1 MKKTLLFIAT
11 LLSAL
16 VASAKVINAV
26 PAGDISWYLKQAEAG
41 DVIEMA
47 DGTYDEAYAIK
58 FSVENLTI
66 KAAEGAKPVIALTG
80 EWTSL
85 KLAAT
90 TTFEGITFDGGG
102 VAYYPIATEGENTCT
117 FTFNNCEFKNY
128 QYYAI
133 SNNNASTQTN
143 VNSVV
148 VNNCIFHDGGSAIY
162 MNDQA
167 SCANLT
173 VQNTTIYNFAGTDKY
188 KAAIHIAEVAS
199 DATFATQTLIDH
211 LTIYNYQNSSG
222 AGAISIAN
230 ASKTT
235 ISNSIIA
242 SPEQKWVASYNVATD
257 ANIGNCLVHNHHLK
271 TEFASIITNADPMFV
286 DAANANFQLYAESPA
301 VGAGTAGSNL
311 GDPRWGVK
319 AGLKPGNGVLKKAVA
334 AAAPGA
340 TIELGDGEYVE
351 TSSIDFNKEGLIIK
365 AADGTKPVIKASSY
379 LKHNATTTFSGITFD
394 GQGTAEYTTYSYE
407 TGTEKD
413 LTFINC
419 EFKGYTK
426 SCVTLGSAANV
437 NQLTISG
444 CTFDG
449 GKATP
454 AAINSSGIIA
464 TCQIENSEFKNYTEY
479 CISASDYYRGRFDNL
494 SINNCLL
501 HDGTVAVYMPEYA
514 DAGDIQTCA
523 NFSLTNSTIYN
534 MVCTKAVIDIRSNP
548 DDAIED
554 LNKVV
559 IDHIT
564 IYNYDATN
572 GAIYIARTNDMS
584 ITNSIIA
591 TPEDKGQRALY
602 VYGGTVDNTIHFNG
616 SKRSGN
622 TVYTKCENTDPMF
635 VDADEANFKL
645 YANSPAV
652 GAGTDLSNL
661 GDPRWG
667 VSAKVLGK
675 RIAVT
680 PSDVASLPW
689 MIQSDESNV
698 KAGDTLVLADGTY
711 TLSTIAFSKENLV
724 VMAAENAKPVIAN
737 ASEWACLELSASTT
751 FDGIT
756 FDAGNVAH
764 YIIASKGA
772 ASGKFAFVNCEF
784 KGWTTWAISNQ
795 YEAGTHVDSVIVDNC
810 LFHDGLGGAISF
822 SGSAP
827 EDQQSCQYF
836 KMTNTTLYNLTES
849 SYRGIINVGS
859 NPEEE
864 GKYNEVVIDHIT
876 MYNYELIE
884 SGIAAIAVRKSTDL
898 KITNSIIA
906 NPEDKGYTALN
917 VYGGTVDNTIHYNG
931 SKRSGNTVY
940 TKCENV
946 DPLFVDA
953 ANGNFMLKYASPA
966 VGAGTDMSNL
976 GDPRWG
982 VEAASV
988 VEFGDADNSA
998 AIAANAGN
1006 TMDVQINRSFTAV
1019 GEWYT
1024 ICFPFS
1030 IPQEQQSKLGT
1041 IYTVGDLI
1049 AVANGEGVNISIQP
1063 ISGPTT
1069 AYQAYLVKPSVA
1081 TTNPVFEGVTIE
1093 TGAPVTS
1100 SSTAGDYTM
1109 EFVGTINAG
1118 GQTDGSQYY
1127 IGDNGYL
1134 YNGVV
1139 DILGLRA
1146 FFTFTENGQPA
1157 KVRAR
1162 VVAGTNATTGVDNV
1176 VVPEGQVLKVI
1187 ENGQLIIIR
1196 GGEKFNVQGQKL

>member
-26 PAGDISWYLKQAEAG
+26 PAGDISWYLSQAEAG

-47 DGTYDEAYAIK
+47 DGTYDEAYAIT

-102 VAYYPIATEGENTCT
+102 VAYYPITIEGENTGI

-133 SNNNASTQTN
+133 SNNNASNKTN

-167 SCANLT
+167 ACANLT
-173 VQNTTIYNFAGTDKY
+173 VQNTTIYNFAGVDAG
-188 KAAIHIAEVAS
+188 KAAIHIAEVTS

-211 LTIYNYQNSSG
+211 VTIYNIQTSSSV
-222 AGAISIAN
+222 GAITIVN

-242 SPEQKWVASYNVATD
+242 SPEQKWIDSYNVPAEAT
-257 ANIGNCLVHNHHLK
+257 IQNCLVYNQHLDAVW
-271 TEFASIITNADPMFV
+271 TSTITNADPMFV
-286 DAANANFQLYAESPA
+286 DAANGNFKLYAESPA
-301 VGAGTAGSNL
+301 VGAGTDDSNL

-319 AGLKPGNGVLKKAVA
+319 AGLRPGSKVLSKAVA

-340 TIELGDGEYVE
+340 TITLGDGVYEE
-351 TSSIDFNKEGLIIK
+351 ASSFDFDKEGLTIV
-365 AADGTKPVIKASSY
+365 AAEGTKPVIKTLDKWTSLGIAAS
-379 LKHNATTTFSGITFD
+379 TTFEGITFD
-394 GQGTAEYTTYSYE
+394 GGNLTKTSLDTKGTTTQ
-407 TGTEKD
+407 T
-413 LTFINC
+413 LTLRKC
-419 EFKGYTK
+419 EFKNYTDYNINIE
-426 SCVTLGSAANV
+426 SSTAIN
-437 NQLTISG
+437 TINIDN
-444 CTFDG
+444 CIFDG
-449 GKATP
+449 VEATK
-454 AAINSSGIIA
+454 AAIYAKGIVT
-464 TCQIENSEFKNYTEY
+464 TCQITNSEFKNYAEY

-501 HDGTVAVYMPEYA
+501 HDGTVAVYMPKYA

-572 GAIYIARTNDMS
+572 GAIYIAKTNDMS

-635 VDADEANFKL
+635 VDAANANFQL

-652 GAGTDLSNL
+652 GAGTDMSNL

-689 MIQSDESNV
+689 MIQNDASNV
-698 KAGDTLVLADGTY
+698 KAGDTIVMASGTY
-711 TLSTIAFSKENLV
+711 ELSSFEFTKQGLV
-724 VMAAENAKPVIAN
+724 VMADEDATPIIATKEG
-737 ASEWACLELSASTT
+737 AYLKLVATTT
-751 FDGIT
+751 FEGIT
-756 FDAGNVAH
+756 FDGTNLAQYA
-764 YIIASKGA
+764 IRPTDASAKNLTLR
-772 ASGKFAFVNCEF
+772 NCEF
-784 KGWTTWAISNQ
+784 KNYLRYNIYGAV
-795 YEAGTHVDSVIVDNC
+795 GTHLDSLFVDNC
-810 LFHDGLGGAISF
+810 LFHHSASAIYFPASNLAENVPGCSF
-822 SGSAP
+822 A
-827 EDQQSCQYF
+827 
-836 KMTNTTLYNLTES
+836 
-849 SYRGIINVGS
+849 
-859 NPEEE
+859 
-864 GKYNEVVIDHIT
+864 
-876 MYNYELIE
+876 
-884 SGIAAIAVRKSTDL
+884 
-898 KITNSIIA
+898 KITNSTFHDIIINDYVA
-906 NPEDKGYTALN
+906 TIDIQENNNAKETGNTEVEIDHVTIYNFESTAKAAIK
-917 VYGGTVDNTIHYNG
+917 VY
-931 SKRSGNTVY
+931 KSGNTKITNTIVANPAESEMKSFMTYSGSKVQNCLSFNAPGQWIQNVY
-940 TKCENV
+940 TDTIQA
-946 DPLFVDA
+946 DPRFVDA
-953 ANGNFMLKYASPA
+953 ANADFTLKYNSPA
-966 VGAGTDMSNL
+966 IGAATDGSDL

-982 VEAASV
+982 VEPATV

-998 AIAANAGN
+998 AIAANIGN

-1030 IPQEQQSKLGT
+1030 IPQDQQSKLGT

-1069 AYQAYLVKPSVA
+1069 AYKAYLVKPSA
-1081 TTNPVFEGVTIE
+1081 AITNPVFEGVTIE
-1093 TGAPVTS
+1093 SGSPIVS

-1162 VVAGTNATTGVDNV
+1162 VVAGTNATTGIDNV

-1196 GGEKFNVQGQKL
+1196 DGEKFNVQGQKL